1 MKEGEDGVNR
11 GHKVGKTVACAL
23 LIAYAVVSFGPF
35 VWALLVS
42 ITPMTYEKDGQRV
55 GVDIMQ

>member
-1 MKEGEDGVNR
+1 
-11 GHKVGKTVACAL
+11 VGKTVACAL